1 MTTETNITFRD
12 AITTMEQLRE
22 IIPPPTGGAVAK
34 EIDFVD
40 EHARAFIARSPFALI
55 ATSGANGRCDVSPKG
70 DVAGFVQVLD
80 EHTLV
85 IPDRPGN
92 HRADS
97 LQNIIENPHIG
108 LLMIIPGVEWTLR
121 ANGRATIVRD
131 PDVLERCAVEGKR
144 PALAIAV
151 HVEELFL
158 HCPKCFLRSNLWDT
172 SHWMPD
178 DEQPQWA
185 AVLRDHTKLDAVPL
199 AVIEKAMEADRDP
212 GKLY

>member
-1 MTTETNITFRD
+1 MTTETTIHFRD

-22 IIPPPTGGAVAK
+22 IIPPPTGPAVSK
-34 EIDFVD
+34 EIAFVD

-55 ATSGANGRCDVSPKG
+55 ATSGAGGRCDVSPKG
-70 DVAGFVQVLD
+70 GVPGFVQVLD

-131 PDVLERCAVEGKR
+131 EDLLDRCAVEGKR
-144 PALAIAV
+144 PTLAIAV
-151 HVEELFL
+151 EVEELFL
-158 HCPKCFLRSNLWDT
+158 HCPKCFLRSEIWDT
-172 SHWMPD
+172 STWMSP

-185 AVLRDHTKLDAVPL
+185 AVLRDHTQLDSIPVE
-199 AVIEKAMEADRDP
+199 VIEKALNAAHTPD
-212 GKLY
+212 KLY